1 LNRLNGRFNTA
12 ELIAVTIKKY
22 PGFHVARVEVA
33 SRHIQECASMGLVD
47 EAAFRVFP
55 AQSEA

>member
-1 LNRLNGRFNTA
+1 MA
-12 ELIAVTIKKY
+12 ELIAVTVKKY

-33 SRHIQECASMGLVD
+33 SRHIQEWASMGLVD

-55 AQSEA
+55 APSEA